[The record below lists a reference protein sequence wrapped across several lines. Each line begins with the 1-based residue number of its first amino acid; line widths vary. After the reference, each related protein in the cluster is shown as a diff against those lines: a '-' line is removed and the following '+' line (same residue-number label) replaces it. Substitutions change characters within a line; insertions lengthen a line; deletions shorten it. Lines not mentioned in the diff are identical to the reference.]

1 MWVDPPWQSL
11 SSVMFTPSGH
21 SVSRNQEL
29 WFCPRKDQENLSGF
43 LFQGKYVCE
52 RAALWNAKDTTRNP
66 GSCLPSAPVT
76 EGTARSPAFMFPG
89 CGGCKRNI
97 QVITLVLTVHNISW
111 YLSIRRMMWA
121 AVFAKSNSSQSEC
134 LLLLKK
140 RFGAMT
146 VEMFHILM
154 RFFDSLA
161 MTLLK
166 NVMRA

>member
-1 MWVDPPWQSL
+1 MFASEQPCGMQKTPPG
-11 SSVMFTPSGH
+11 TRDH
-21 SVSRNQEL
+21 VSH
-29 WFCPRKDQENLSGF
+29 
-43 LFQGKYVCE
+43 
-52 RAALWNAKDTTRNP
+52 
-66 GSCLPSAPVT
+66 LPPVT
-76 EGTARSPAFMFPG
+76 EGTAHSPAFMFPV

-140 RFGAMT
+140 RFGAMM

-166 NVMRA
+166 NVMRT